1 MSAAPAQN
9 IHVQLVRLGQEQ
21 VGLVGD
27 ESEALE
33 EPNAEAAVGDDLG
46 QGEGGGLDVIA
57 ALDDLEVRRDRSQ
70 VLVRV
75 LVGQVS
81 EAERLA
87 DLAGGEEL
95 LELWM
100 VLASARPSK
109 HVAVGDYLGGNV
121 KRPVGDVK
129 IPYNENE
136 ESHGVSLA
144 PGEK

>member
-1 MSAAPAQN
+1 VSATPAQN
-9 IHVQLVRLGQEQ
+9 IHIQLVRLSQEQ
-21 VGLVGD
+21 IGLVGD

-33 EPNAEAAVGDDLG
+33 ESNPEAAVGDDLG

-95 LELWM
+95 LELRM
-100 VLASARPSK
+100 VC
-109 HVAVGDYLGGNV
+109 
-121 KRPVGDVK
+121 
-129 IPYNENE
+129 
-136 ESHGVSLA
+136 
-144 PGEK
+144 